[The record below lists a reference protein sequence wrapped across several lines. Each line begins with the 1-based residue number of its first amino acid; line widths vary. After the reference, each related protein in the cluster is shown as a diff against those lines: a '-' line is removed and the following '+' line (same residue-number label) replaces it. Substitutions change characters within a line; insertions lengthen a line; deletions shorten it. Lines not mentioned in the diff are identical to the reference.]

1 MRKFLFNK
9 VTYLILVTVLG
20 ASAFCQTSSG
30 PSGDFIRPPAPPPRS
45 TPTPTPVPTPTP
57 TPTPTPISGTPIGAS
72 INQRGL
78 GSRTAMATRAGGAA
92 NIIGSRSYTYS
103 VPLFSLPGRHGLN
116 LNLALFYNSLMWEN
130 VLGAGVTFNSET
142 ASPSA
147 GFRLDYGYIDWNTS
161 ENVSTAV
168 LVDAT
173 GAKHPLVAATQFGS
187 QFNTTDSTYISVQ
200 HHFGTGST
208 DLDSDIVTYKDGKQA
223 FYQEAPGSLVTCCS
237 GGIVSGSHMI
247 TRPVKIEDSTGNF
260 ITINYEDTASTNL
273 SSVVDTVGRTIS
285 FVYSNGLLTCVTD
298 ATTCNAAGSRT
309 FNFAW
314 NTNYILNYQ
323 FSSYVVE
330 WPALLPPFQGSSIPY
345 TVLIGITR
353 PDGTQVQFTYGDW
366 MIVNDI
372 REVSNNGS
380 LRYEANYNFPLASA
394 GPLTDPPTYTQEIV
408 TTFDKDGNTKQA
420 TWLYQSTLTNPQPA
434 ERLVSCFAVTDP
446 MGTSHITTISA
457 SGNVF
462 DGLPIKEVTATGS
475 STPCTNAP
483 TTILRT
489 VTTQWTTDV
498 DSTGALTGANPRA
511 QTTTTIL
518 ADGTTQAQ
526 SQSAYDGHGNR
537 TDVKQFDFG
546 SGKPGPLLKETVTA
560 FASNLGS
567 IFDHPS
573 DIQIKDAAGNVLRH
587 ETFGYDDYTTTALAT
602 VPSTPP
608 GFDTSPAF
616 LPGSATPRGN
626 LTSSTVYS
634 NAAAGTGAITTNFSY
649 DVLGNLLAIS
659 GGCCT
664 SASAAYSSTT
674 QYAYPDSVSEGPAGA
689 QLTTHFTY
697 DLSNG
702 RAASVTDPN
711 GQITRLSFDVDN
723 RLSSTVTPDT
733 ISATYTY
740 DDSSA
745 NPSVLASNSADS
757 LVSRVV
763 KDFSGHML
771 IRQIRAGTSVVSTT
785 AYIND
790 LLGRPIQASNPFAP
804 AETALYTTYNLD
816 GLNRRTATTPP
827 SLSGAVQK
835 SYQTVYGSTSFTD
848 AAGVSHFGATVQ
860 TTDPAGHSRL
870 QYTNA
875 LGFVMRVDELNPVP
889 STSAYSTFYSYDAI
903 GNLVQILQGQQTRT
917 YSYDSMGRRLSECL
931 PETANQC
938 TTYAYTDFNAIKTR
952 TDPRGIVITY
962 GFDSQNRV
970 NDVQYSD
977 GTPEAKFVYGA
988 SGAANN
994 GGGRLISSTDGTGSK
1009 TYQYDVMGRLT
1020 QISQIIGVNTY
1031 TTKYSYAGGRIKTIT
1046 YPSGANGAGTQVTY
1060 AYDNI
1065 GRLSSVLLG
1074 ANTIYTAGS
1083 YNAAGQVLTNTF
1095 GNGVSGAFSYN
1106 NRLQL
1111 GSLRYANA
1119 SAALLD
1125 LAYNYGGATDNGEII
1140 GITDNA
1146 DSTHSTSYVYD
1157 GIGRLQQAQTVDQL
1171 SLLSWNLQ
1179 FAYDRYGN
1187 RLSQTPVGGQMAMP
1201 SSQLAFDPATN
1212 HVIATGVSYDAAGN
1226 MISDSAFN
1234 YAFDAN
1240 NAVTAV
1246 FMPGVITPSA
1256 NYSYDSA
1263 GNRVIRNG
1271 NYYIYLG
1278 GHVIAEYANA
1288 AGAASPTTE
1297 YIYVGSRR
1305 VATLSNGTITYHYWD
1320 HLSVRTSAD
1329 ASGNSVRG
1337 YGSFPF
1343 GETWYETGTA
1353 QKWKFTTYE
1362 NDSESGL
1369 NYANARFHSPR
1380 LGRFMS
1386 LDPLAGNLRNPQS
1399 FNRYAYVR
1407 NNPISSTDSTGM
1419 FCDMDCDD
1427 DGGGGGGG
1435 GEGGTPC
1442 GPFECS
1448 GDPGPDPTPEPDPND
1463 LPDAPEPKPD
1473 VLQNNNASADLDFVF
1488 NGASQTLQPS
1498 NDLTD
1503 LSALSLPTT
1512 TGSIQLTG
1520 NLGGDDVLVGM
1531 DLWHN
1536 TDQCQGCGTMW
1547 RQASNTGNM
1556 IFAGTGIVLGGVPL
1570 AAEGA
1575 LVAVNLSA
1583 QAIGWYS
1590 GLTGGAGVVLGKF
1603 PEYIEA
1609 AEEMGANVFNLSSG
1623 LYNVLD
1629 RMGASWTAN
1638 QAFLDASIYRGQQ
1651 FYLSSVASSGSYW
1664 MELQYLSSRGY
1675 GPDTWEGAFIR
1686 F

>member
-1 MRKFLFNK
+1 MLERILSSKTFVSFVLAAATAIVLAVRYPFPSGNLVLQLISLKDHPVYLGIFWAYSIMLFSTPYFIYSAVLSGIYVFAYGHGKKIKPIPLPPYPAPAKRQSLFLVIGELHHPTK
-9 VTYLILVTVLG
+9 VIASPVPQWLSTPERGLYAGKIYLG
-20 ASAFCQTSSG
+20 A
-30 PSGDFIRPPAPPPRS
+30 
-45 TPTPTPVPTPTP
+45 V
-57 TPTPTPISGTPIGAS
+57 
-72 INQRGL
+72 
-78 GSRTAMATRAGGAA
+78 
-92 NIIGSRSYTYS
+92 
-103 VPLFSLPGRHGLN
+103 
-116 LNLALFYNSLMWEN
+116 
-130 VLGAGVTFNSET
+130 
-142 ASPSA
+142 
-147 GFRLDYGYIDWNTS
+147 
-161 ENVSTAV
+161 
-168 LVDAT
+168 
-173 GAKHPLVAATQFGS
+173 
-187 QFNTTDSTYISVQ
+187 
-200 HHFGTGST
+200 
-208 DLDSDIVTYKDGKQA
+208 
-223 FYQEAPGSLVTCCS
+223 
-237 GGIVSGSHMI
+237 
-247 TRPVKIEDSTGNF
+247 
-260 ITINYEDTASTNL
+260 
-273 SSVVDTVGRTIS
+273 
-285 FVYSNGLLTCVTD
+285 
-298 ATTCNAAGSRT
+298 
-309 FNFAW
+309 
-314 NTNYILNYQ
+314 
-323 FSSYVVE
+323 
-330 WPALLPPFQGSSIPY
+330 
-345 TVLIGITR
+345 
-353 PDGTQVQFTYGDW
+353 
-366 MIVNDI
+366 
-372 REVSNNGS
+372 
-380 LRYEANYNFPLASA
+380 
-394 GPLTDPPTYTQEIV
+394 
-408 TTFDKDGNTKQA
+408 
-420 TWLYQSTLTNPQPA
+420 
-434 ERLVSCFAVTDP
+434 
-446 MGTSHITTISA
+446 
-457 SGNVF
+457 
-462 DGLPIKEVTATGS
+462 
-475 STPCTNAP
+475 
-483 TTILRT
+483 
-489 VTTQWTTDV
+489 
-498 DSTGALTGANPRA
+498 
-511 QTTTTIL
+511 
-518 ADGTTQAQ
+518 
-526 SQSAYDGHGNR
+526 
-537 TDVKQFDFG
+537 G
-546 SGKPGPLLKETVTA
+546 SGKTTCGMRPDADQLIGYQ
-560 FASNLGS
+560 ASDPACRIGGL
-567 IFDHPS
+567 
-573 DIQIKDAAGNVLRH
+573 VLEVKGDFCHQVQEIMTKYER
-587 ETFGYDDYTTTALAT
+587 EGDYIEISLNSEYRWNPFENELDSYALAYNIASLLNNLFGKGKEPFWQQAYT
-602 VPSTPP
+602 NLVKFVILLHKVVYDYVTPFHVYECVISPS
-608 GFDTSPAF
+608 
-616 LPGSATPRGN
+616 
-626 LTSSTVYS
+626 
-634 NAAAGTGAITTNFSY
+634 
-649 DVLGNLLAIS
+649 LLARRIEDGDREFPS
-659 GGCCT
+659 REFILIDPD
-664 SASAAYSSTT
+664 AFKKVKEKHEDLAANFQFDPYFRKNKAERSR
-674 QYAYPDSVSEGPAGA
+674 
-689 QLTTHFTY
+689 
-697 DLSNG
+697 DLEQKL
-702 RAASVTDPN
+702 DP
-711 GQITRLSFDVDN
+711 
-723 RLSSTVTPDT
+723 
-733 ISATYTY
+733 
-740 DDSSA
+740 
-745 NPSVLASNSADS
+745 LAPE
-757 LVSRVV
+757 
-763 KDFSGHML
+763 
-771 IRQIRAGTSVVSTT
+771 IRYEIHRE
-785 AYIND
+785 
-790 LLGRPIQASNPFAP
+790 P
-804 AETALYTTYNLD
+804 
-816 GLNRRTATTPP
+816 
-827 SLSGAVQK
+827 
-835 SYQTVYGSTSFTD
+835 
-848 AAGVSHFGATVQ
+848 
-860 TTDPAGHSRL
+860 
-870 QYTNA
+870 
-875 LGFVMRVDELNPVP
+875 FVMRVDELNPVP
-889 STSAYSTFYSYDAI
+889 STSAYSTYYSYDAT
-903 GNLVQILQGQQTRT
+903 GNLLQILQGQQTRT
-917 YSYDSMGRRLSECL
+917 YTYDSMGRRLSECL
-931 PETANQC
+931 PETANKC
-938 TTYAYTDFNAIKTR
+938 SMYTYTDFNAMKTR

-977 GTPEAKFVYGA
+977 GTPEVKFVYGA

-1020 QISQIIGVNTY
+1020 QVSQIIGVNTY
-1031 TTKYSYAGGRIKTIT
+1031 ITKYTYAGARVKTIT

-1060 AYDNI
+1060 SYDNI

-1083 YNAAGQVLTNTF
+1083 YNAAGQVLTNTL
-1095 GNGVSGAFSYN
+1095 GNGISGAFSYN

-1125 LAYNYGGATDNGEII
+1125 LAYNYGGATDNGEIL

-1146 DSTHSTSYVYD
+1146 DSTRSTSYVYD
-1157 GIGRLQQAQTVDQL
+1157 GIGRLQQAQTVNQL
-1171 SLLSWNLQ
+1171 SPLSWNLQ

-1201 SSQLAFDPATN
+1201 SSQLAVDPATN
-1212 HVIATGVSYDAAGN
+1212 HVIATGVTYDAAGN
-1226 MISDSAFN
+1226 MTSDSAFN

-1240 NAVTAV
+1240 NAVSTV

-1278 GHVIAEYANA
+1278 GHVIAEYANG

-1305 VATLSNGTITYHYWD
+1305 VATLSNGTVTYHYWD
-1320 HLSVRTSAD
+1320 HLSVRTSAN
-1329 ASGNSVRG
+1329 AAGNSVRG

-1435 GEGGTPC
+1435 GGGEGGTPC

-1448 GDPGPDPTPEPDPND
+1448 GDPGPDPTPDPDPND

-1488 NGASQTLQPS
+1488 NGANQTLQPS

-1512 TGSIQLTG
+1512 TGSFSVSGTLS
-1520 NLGGDDVLVGM
+1520 GGDDVLVGM

-1609 AEEMGANVFNLSSG
+1609 AEEMGANVFNLSSR

-1651 FYLSSVASSGSYW
+1651 FYLSSVASSGAYW
-1664 MELQYLSSRGY
+1664 MELQYLSSRGF
-1675 GPDTWEGAFIR
+1675 GPDTWQGAFIR